1 VTGGPGHGD
10 APVTPASLV
19 ERCRLLGLP
28 VWRFD
33 VRGALVEE
41 PGGHGKADPWL
52 RAPALRD
59 RIDHAVQSWLRS
71 GRAEPLTLW
80 SGCRLVPV
88 GEPDDPEGLAA
99 ALMLGA
105 DGREGDDF
113 EAICRS
119 ARLDPKSV
127 SRDLSC
133 PAAGRSL
140 HADGL
145 EDVVEWMRD
154 DLRVKRD
161 QEAAL
166 QHFSKELTHNYEEVS
181 LLYRLGR
188 SMNWLTKPE
197 EFMATASNCILP
209 LLDFAWIAVV
219 HKVAMGSATETA
231 LSTVLAGT
239 PPCSRGEFDE
249 IAQSLLGETTAD
261 NWTSRL
267 EPDEHPAAARLESQ
281 LIAEPV
287 MAGGEVVGLILAGNK
302 IGGDFEVTSIETQ
315 LLDATAD
322 YLGAFLHNVQMY
334 EEQRRLFMGSIQAL
348 AAAIDAKD
356 RYTRGHS
363 ERVALMGSRLA
374 AASGMSDD
382 QVERIRIAG
391 LMHDVGK
398 IGVREAVLRKPGK
411 LTDAEFDEIK
421 RHPVIGHTILKD
433 IAALAD
439 VLPGVLYHHE
449 RWDGRGYPEGIGG
462 EDIPLFGRVLAV
474 VDAFDAMSS
483 NRAYR
488 PAIPREAVRRE
499 IADGAG
505 TQFDPELARLFLTLD
520 LAEYDAAVARH
531 HAQEAEAA

>member
-1 VTGGPGHGD
+1 M
-10 APVTPASLV
+10 
-19 ERCRLLGLP
+19 LGLP

-33 VRGALVEE
+33 SRGAVVEE
-41 PGGHGKADPWL
+41 PSGRGKTEQWL
-52 RAPALRD
+52 RSPVLRE
-59 RIDHAVQSWLRS
+59 RIGRAAQSWVQS
-71 GRAEPLTLW
+71 GRAEPSTLW
-80 SGCRLVPV
+80 NGCLLVPV
-88 GEPDDPEGLAA
+88 GEPDDPQGFAATLVVGTDGLA
-99 ALMLGA
+99 
-105 DGREGDDF
+105 GDDF

-119 ARLDPKSV
+119 ARVDPEPA

-133 PAAGRSL
+133 LATCRSPD
-140 HADGL
+140 ADGL
-145 EDVVEWMRD
+145 ETVLRWMRD
-154 DLRVKRD
+154 DLRVTAEQD
-161 QEAAL
+161 AAL
-166 QHFSKELTHNYEEVS
+166 RHFSRELTHMYEEVS

-188 SMNWLTKPE
+188 SMNWLSKPE
-197 EFMATASNCILP
+197 EFMATACNCILP
-209 LLDFAWIAVV
+209 LLDFAWIAVI
-219 HKVAMGSATETA
+219 HKMAMGSATETA
-231 LSTVLAGT
+231 VSTFVAGT
-239 PPCSRGEFDE
+239 LPCPREEFDE
-249 IAQSLLGETTAD
+249 IAGKLLGETTAD
-261 NWTSRL
+261 DWTSRL
-267 EPDEHPAAARLESQ
+267 ERNEHAAAARLDSQ
-281 LIAEPV
+281 LVAEPV
-287 MAGGEVVGLILAGNK
+287 MAGGAVAGLILAGNK
-302 IGGDFEVTSIETQ
+302 AGEDFEITSIETQ

-356 RYTRGHS
+356 RYTLGHS

-374 AASGMSDD
+374 AASGMSDE

-411 LTDAEFDEIK
+411 LTDEEFDEIK

-433 IAALAD
+433 ITALED

-449 RWDGRGYPEGIGG
+449 RWDGRGYPEGLGG

-474 VDAFDAMSS
+474 ADAFDAMSS

-505 TQFDPELARLFLTLD
+505 TQFDPDLARLFLTLD